1 MTVPTAQAGAQ
12 PRTLGLP
19 LTDLTMLLVVL
30 IWGVNF
36 TTVKIALAEI
46 PPLALASIR
55 FSSAAVL
62 LWIILRLREGPQ
74 SIPRDVLWKLTW
86 VGIVGNTLY
95 QIGFTYGLKL
105 TTAANASLLI
115 ATTPALVAG
124 FGAILGIE
132 RVRKVAV
139 VGIVLAIFGV
149 ALVIGADGLHLS
161 SDEILGDVVLFGCAI
176 AWTIYTL
183 GVRTISG
190 SLSPLAI
197 TTWTMITGVPGLL
210 LLGTPDILRVD
221 WPSISLGAWAALV
234 YATVLG
240 IVVGYVLW
248 NNSVRVAGSTRTAI
262 YGCAIPLV
270 ATLVA
275 WPALGETPT
284 WLQGVG
290 AIFIISGVLLTRRR

>member
-1 MTVPTAQAGAQ
+1 MAVPSTQAGMGS
-12 PRTLGLP
+12 RSLGLP
-19 LTDLTMLLVVL
+19 LTDLTMILVVL

-46 PPLALASIR
+46 PPLALAAIR
-55 FSSAAVL
+55 FTSAAGL
-62 LWIILRLREGPQ
+62 LWIILRLREGSQ

-86 VGIVGNTLY
+86 VGIVGNTVY

-124 FGAILGIE
+124 FGALLGIE
-132 RVRKVAV
+132 RLRRVTVA
-139 VGIVLAIFGV
+139 GIALAILGV
-149 ALVIGADGLHLS
+149 GLVIGVGGLHLS
-161 SDEILGDVVLFGCAI
+161 SDEILGDVILFGCAI

-183 GVRTISG
+183 GVRTLG
-190 SLSPLAI
+190 GGLSPLAI

-210 LLGTPDILRVD
+210 LLGMPDIVRVD
-221 WPSISLGAWAALV
+221 WAGISLAAWGALV

-240 IVVGYVLW
+240 IVIAYVLW

-275 WPALGETPT
+275 WPVLGETPT

-290 AIFIISGVLLTRRR
+290 AILIISGVLLTRKR